1 MKTSHPHQGQS
12 MNVYPR
18 AKKTREALL
27 LLVPVVLGAAGAFW
41 WQYQSS
47 PSSSEEPRD
56 INRRWLSYFEDVTAD
71 SGINFTHRNGEE
83 ADHCTLLESLGGG
96 VALFDYDGD
105 GLLDIFLTGGGHFAG
120 PDRKQI
126 QGYPDKLYRNL
137 GGWKFR
143 DVTTDTGLDVLR
155 FYSHGCAVGDYDRDG
170 WPDLLVTGYGR
181 LALMHNESDGRGG
194 RRFVEVSRPA
204 RLDDREWSSSAAWA
218 DVDGDGYPDL
228 YVCHYVE
235 WSWKVHRICRGDNEF
250 VERDLCAPETFE
262 GTPHRLYRNNGD
274 GTFTDVSREA
284 GIRQGTTDSGK
295 GLGVVVVDVNNDGRP
310 DIYAV
315 NDTVRNFLYV
325 NESQPGRPRFTEM
338 GLIGGV
344 AMGDRGAPDG
354 SMGVDAADYDG
365 SGRAS
370 LWVTTF
376 ERELPALYRNESD
389 GDRLLFRYMTRPA
402 GIAILRSSYVGFGTA
417 FIDVDLDGWEDLVA
431 INGHVRR
438 YPSYCPLRQRP
449 FLLRNQGDGRFF
461 PITLQGGDYFHNDH
475 RGRGL
480 AVGDLDNDGR
490 PDLVLSHLNEPV
502 VLLRNAPNEAKVPHH
517 HWLGLKLLGRQH
529 RDIVGARVVVESGG
543 RRLTRFAKGGG
554 SYLSSSDPR
563 LLFGLGDL
571 DRIDRIIVFWPWGE
585 PQHWEGLAVD
595 RYWQLT
601 EGETEAREH
610 SGAPRR

>member
-1 MKTSHPHQGQS
+1 

-18 AKKTREALL
+18 TKKTREVLL

-41 WQYQSS
+41 WQYQSL
-47 PSSSEEPRD
+47 PSTEPEGPRD
-56 INRRWLSYFEDVTAD
+56 INRTWLSYFDDVTAG
-71 SGINFTHRNGEE
+71 SGIAFMHRNGEE
-83 ADHCTLLESLGGG
+83 ANHCTLLESLGGG

-105 GLLDIFLTGGGHFAG
+105 GLLDIFLTGGGHFTG

-126 QGYPDKLYRNL
+126 RGYPGKLYKNL
-137 GGWKFR
+137 GDWKFR
-143 DVTTDTGLDVLR
+143 DVTADTGLDRVV
-155 FYSHGCAVGDYDRDG
+155 FYSHGAAVGDYDRDG
-170 WPDLLVTGYGR
+170 WPDLLITGYGR

-194 RRFVEVSRPA
+194 RRFVEVTGPA
-204 RLDDREWSSSAAWA
+204 HLDDHEWSSSAAWA

-228 YVCHYVE
+228 YICHYVE
-235 WSWKVHRICRGDNEF
+235 WSWKAHRVCRGDSSF

-262 GTPHRLYRNNGD
+262 GTPHRLYHNNGD
-274 GTFTDVSREA
+274 GTFTDVSRDA
-284 GIRQGTTDSGK
+284 GIRLEKTESGK

-325 NESQPGRPRFTEM
+325 NKSERGRPSFTEI
-338 GLIGGV
+338 GLPGGV

-376 ERELPALYRNESD
+376 ERELPALYRNDSEA
-389 GDRLLFRYMTRPA
+389 DRVLFTYATRLSGVSA
-402 GIAILRSSYVGFGTA
+402 LGSAYVGFGTA
-417 FIDVDLDGWEDLVA
+417 FLDVDLDGWEDLVA

-449 FLLRNQGDGRFF
+449 FLLRNQGDGKFVNV
-461 PITLQGGDYFHNDH
+461 TLQGGDYFHVVH

-502 VLLRNAPNEAKVPHH
+502 VLLRNAPDEAKVPRR
-517 HWLGLKLLGRQH
+517 HWLGLELLGRKH
-529 RDIVGARVVVESGG
+529 RDIAGARVIVESGG

-554 SYLSSSDPR
+554 SYLSTSDPR
-563 LLFGLGDL
+563 LLFGLDDL
-571 DRIDRIIVFWPWGE
+571 DRVERITVFWPWGE
-585 PQHWEGLAVD
+585 QQQWEGLAVD
-595 RYWQLT
+595 RYWRLT
-601 EGETEAREH
+601 EGDLKARERK
-610 SGAPRR
+610 P